1 MQETKLISIR
11 VPVELLEKI
20 DEEAAG
26 LRPMTRSGVIVNF
39 LTAIFDTSSHLTR
52 FLMLTRGWNKRKNY
66 KLSFDFVPG
75 QESETELSQTNLITP

>member
-11 VPVELLEKI
+11 VPVSLLEKI

-39 LTAIFDTSSHLTR
+39 LTSIFDTSSHLTR
-52 FLMLTRGWNKRKNY
+52 YLMLTRGWHKRKSY

>member
-11 VPVELLEKI
+11 VPVSLLEKI

-26 LRPMTRSGVIVNF
+26 LRPMTRSGV
-39 LTAIFDTSSHLTR
+39 TAIFDTSSHLTR
-52 FLMLTRGWNKRKNY
+52 YLMLTRGWNKRKNY

-75 QESETELSQTNLITP
+75 EQTETELSQTNLITP

>member
-11 VPVELLEKI
+11 VPVSLLEML

-52 FLMLTRGWNKRKNY
+52 YLMLTRGWNKRKNY